1 MLLQKM
7 CKLFNEKII
16 WNMNEFGGSQKKEW
30 LHTKNISLATCKIT
44 AK

>member
-16 WNMNEFGGSQKKEW
+16 WNMNEFGGSQKKNDFIPK
-30 LHTKNISLATCKIT
+30 TFR
-44 AK
+44 